1 MVIAIKFY
9 VLIHVSNKSL
19 SLGTHFVFP
28 FDDTKQMQYT
38 VLKYLLLTYQ
48 ILTTF

>member
-28 FDDTKQMQYT
+28 LDIFITKCN
-38 VLKYLLLTYQ
+38 
-48 ILTTF
+48 ILY